1 MYLLDTNV
9 ISDARR
15 GSPAVVAWLRSI
27 EPTDIRFSVISFG
40 EINSG
45 IERQWAKDRI
55 FAEHLLTWLN
65 TLRSDYAERI
75 IPVSLEISL
84 EWGRISAGRSRGPA
98 DALIAAT
105 AIVHGLTLATR
116 NTKDFEDLS
125 MALVDPW
132 SA

>member
-9 ISDARR
+9 ISEARR
-15 GSPAVVAWLRSI
+15 GSPAAVAWLQSI
-27 EPTDIRFSVISFG
+27 EPEDIRFSVVSFG

-45 IERQWAKDRI
+45 IERQWPKDRV
-55 FAEHLLTWLN
+55 FAERLLTWLN
-65 TLRSDYAERI
+65 TLRSDHAERI

-105 AIVHGLTLATR
+105 AIAHDLTLVTR
-116 NTKDFEDLS
+116 NTRDFEDLPIS
-125 MALVDPW
+125 LVNPW
-132 SA
+132 QA